1 MVNISQLY
9 KDIGLG
15 WISLLNLILTSQ
27 QYDNFNILFSTHIVH
42 IHKIYTLNKYICVFV
57 VNNVNVFSRKNILC
71 LL

>member
-27 QYDNFNILFSTHIVH
+27 QYDNFNIIFSTRIVH
-42 IHKIYTLNKYICVFV
+42 TQD
-57 VNNVNVFSRKNILC
+57 IL
-71 LL
+71 